1 MRGILIDPGAKPVIC
16 RLPDTEAGL
25 YRYLGGQPH
34 RVPFGEYP
42 AALLHAGLNGQAL
55 PCRRYMGRW
64 YYGRLI
70 IVGYKSCRLMPLPE
84 DLAAQMA
91 RQWADVEVTTK

>member
-64 YYGRLI
+64 YYGRLLL
-70 IVGYKSCRLMPLPE
+70 VGWRRGNISDLDKLTAE
-84 DLAAQMA
+84 ALAAK
-91 RQWADVEVTTK
+91 WAAVEVTK

>member
-16 RLPDTEAGL
+16 HLPDTEAGL

-64 YYGRLI
+64 YYGRLLL
-70 IVGYKSCRLMPLPE
+70 VGWRRGNISDLDKLTAE
-84 DLAAQMA
+84 ALAAK
-91 RQWADVEVTTK
+91 WAAVEVTK

>member
-64 YYGRLI
+64 YYGSLLL
-70 IVGYKSCRLMPLPE
+70 VGWRRGNISDLDKLTAE
-84 DLAAQMA
+84 ALAAK
-91 RQWADVEVTTK
+91 WAAVEVTK